1 MIRPDPD
8 FPSSFAQA
16 RERFL
21 AAAHARGARVESFAN
36 PAGPGLD
43 GEPLATDVATLGPA
57 EAREV
62 LMVTSGTHGVEGYC
76 GSGVQLALLRGDAG
90 LDDALAG
97 GARVVLV
104 HALNPW
110 GFSWRRRVTEDNVDL
125 NRNVRAFPIPEAP
138 DPDYDEIHELLLP
151 EQWPPT
157 DSNRAA
163 IAAFVARRGAAH
175 FQYAVSKGQGTHSDG
190 LFFCGRAPTWSHRT
204 LRAVLQAQVR
214 GAARLHWIDVH
225 TGLGPSGHGE
235 LIYAGLDVAA
245 DIARTRACWGPKV
258 TSIFDGSSTS
268 ARIAGM
274 IGGACY
280 EECPGTALAAVAI
293 EYGTLPF
300 EAVNDAL
307 RFDHWVA
314 ARRPDD
320 AALRERAR
328 ARMMEAFFVD
338 TDDWKAAVLRQ
349 GRDAFAK
356 AAASARAPLA
366 G

>member
-8 FPSSFAQA
+8 FPSSYAQA

-21 AAAHARGARVESFAN
+21 AAARACGARLESFDN
-36 PAGPGLD
+36 PTGPGLD
-43 GEPLATDVATLGPA
+43 GEPLATDVATIGPDD
-57 EAREV
+57 AREV

-76 GSGVQLALLRGDAG
+76 GSGVQHALLREGAG
-90 LDDALAG
+90 IDDALAA

-125 NRNVRAFPIPEAP
+125 NRNVRAFPVPDGP
-138 DPDYDEIHELLLP
+138 DPDYDEIHGLLLP
-151 EQWPPT
+151 AQWPPS
-157 DSNRAA
+157 DENRAA
-163 IAAFVARRGAAH
+163 IAAFVARRGPAH
-175 FQYAVSKGQGTHSDG
+175 FQYAVSKGQGSHPDG

-204 LRAVLQAQVR
+204 LRAVLRERAR
-214 GAARLHWIDVH
+214 GAARLHWIDLH

-245 DIARTRACWGPKV
+245 DVARTRACWGPSV

-274 IGGACY
+274 IGGAFY
-280 EECPGTALAAVAI
+280 EECPGTALAAIAL
-293 EYGTLPF
+293 EYGTVPF
-300 EAVNDAL
+300 DAVNEAL

-320 AALRERAR
+320 AALRAQAR
-328 ARMMEAFFVD
+328 DAMVGAFFVD
-338 TDDWKAAVLRQ
+338 TGDWKAAVLRQ
-349 GRDAFAK
+349 ARDAFAK
-356 AAASARAPLA
+356 AVASARAPLA
-366 G
+366 S